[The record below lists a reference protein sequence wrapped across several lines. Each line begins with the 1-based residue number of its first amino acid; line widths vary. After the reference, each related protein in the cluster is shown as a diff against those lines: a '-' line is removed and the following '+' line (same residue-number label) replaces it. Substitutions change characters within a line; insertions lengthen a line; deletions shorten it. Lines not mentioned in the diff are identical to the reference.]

1 MSKTPRFSDDFP
13 FESVSDTPCLEDS
26 GTAALAAY
34 VGRFPRITQGA
45 SATRHGY
52 LRFRALLKDVKAP
65 WKAEVVAHCDRM
77 EANAYRRE
85 FRQRYNRYASVSGGH
100 EVSQTSEL
108 FSLFTQAIHYD
119 VPKAA

>member
-13 FESVSDTPCLEDS
+13 FEAVLDNPCLEDS

-34 VGRFPRITQGA
+34 VGRYPRIDA

-65 WKAEVVAHCDRM
+65 WKAEVEAHCDRM
-77 EANAYRRE
+77 EANAYRHE
-85 FRQRYNRYASVSGGH
+85 FGKRYNRYARVSGGY

-108 FSLFTQAIHYD
+108 FSLFTQALHYD
-119 VPKAA
+119 VPRAA